1 MKGEWGGGERG
12 GNRKGKG
19 EGRRCYLDSI
29 GRLFESDQHIPVPA
43 AGRIPGAE
51 LQESG
56 WGAGGRT
63 GRVRGTHRARLRGGE
78 GAPPGPAAP
87 LQYRTRRGHPP
98 TPPPTHTDRL
108 RHTARGRS
116 PGPGRAR
123 LAAHARPRGGGGGP
137 RARQLPQSGPRHL
150 RLAAP
155 AALPATPAARGPPGR
170 GRRPGSV
177 SRYLHEGLYRAFGRV
192 QVGGAQMAALVHRG
206 RRVYQEQ

>member
-98 TPPPTHTDRL
+98 SRPPHTQIGSDTPPG
-108 RHTARGRS
+108 AGA
-116 PGPGRAR
+116 RAR
-123 LAAHARPRGGGGGP
+123 AEPGSQRTPARAVGEGVPEPGSSRSQVP
-137 RARQLPQSGPRHL
+137 DTSASPP
-150 RLAAP
+150 P